1 MAFGAVQQFPN
12 DTRPDIGIGV
22 NLPFSEGG
30 VFTSNFTTADAIK
43 ANLINYFLTNPG
55 ERPGNPAFGG
65 GLREFIFQQIS
76 TENLDYLIEDVS
88 RKIATEFPNV
98 ILEELNVDGGIGN
111 TDNTDNNNITVNIFY
126 SVKNTNITDELNLNF
141 A

>member
-1 MAFGAVQQFPN
+1 MAFGAVNRFPN

-55 ERPGNPAFGG
+55 ERPGNPTFGG
-65 GLREFIFQQIS
+65 GLRNFIFTNIDS
-76 TENLDYLIEDVS
+76 ENLDFLKDDINE
-88 RKIATEFPNV
+88 KLKNQFPN
-98 ILEELNVDGGIGN
+98 ILV
-111 TDNTDNNNITVNIFY
+111 Y
-126 SVKNTNITDELNLNF
+126 SVIVTGNFDHNEVQVAIKYSVQNTSITDDLTLSFE
-141 A
+141 